1 MFAKTC
7 VVLALAC
14 AVAVG
19 QTPAAA
25 KAGASAN
32 AQVVAPG
39 QFDAVSIK
47 PSGPQRPAG
56 VMFGITPS
64 GFVTNHQPLIA
75 VVMMAYFP
83 MTRMFGY
90 SGSPVTGAPEWA
102 NKDLYDIDAK
112 YDEATAT
119 AIKNA
124 TGTERQTIVRPMLQA
139 MLAERCKLT
148 AHVTMADAPV
158 YELVVGKHGQS

>member
-75 VVMMAYFP
+75 VDDD
-83 MTRMFGY
+83 GIL
-90 SGSPVTGAPEWA
+90 SHDQ
-102 NKDLYDIDAK
+102 N
-112 YDEATAT
+112 
-119 AIKNA
+119 
-124 TGTERQTIVRPMLQA
+124 VRLLGIA
-139 MLAERCKLT
+139 GDGRAR
-148 AHVTMADAPV
+148 
-158 YELVVGKHGQS
+158 VGE